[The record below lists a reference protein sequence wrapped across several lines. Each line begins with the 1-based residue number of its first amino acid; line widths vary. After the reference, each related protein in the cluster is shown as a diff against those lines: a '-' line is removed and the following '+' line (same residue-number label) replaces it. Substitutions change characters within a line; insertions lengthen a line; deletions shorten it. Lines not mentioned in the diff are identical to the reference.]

1 MRSAPT
7 SQRCLS
13 SSGVVFGLVFFFAI
27 KQTLLIVPFPFWARP
42 NDLRVGVIFVPVGG
56 REALAVDV
64 ERHGWHVSLVVD
76 AMDVVRQ
83 QGADIA
89 VGHHHLVEIL
99 EVGVAFLQTVI
110 LAQPSNIFLR
120 SIDADDASPGLV
132 IVR

>member
-1 MRSAPT
+1 MRFVSG
-7 SQRCLS
+7 
-13 SSGVVFGLVFFFAI
+13 SSGVFCSSDVVFELLLFFAI
-27 KQTLLIVPFPFWARP
+27 KQTLSIVPFPFWARP
-42 NDLRVGVIFVPVGG
+42 NDLRVRVIFVPVSG

-99 EVGVAFLQTVI
+99 EVGVAFLRTVI
-110 LAQPSNIFLR
+110 LAQPSDVFLR